1 MASFKTHSRKSASSP
16 DQSCSSPLVRWVKG
30 VVIGL
35 DVCSTG
41 EDRVRPPPASPF
53 AAVQQD
59 GEVVFRGE
67 ELWLSR
73 VSQCVRVN
81 QA

>member
-1 MASFKTHSRKSASSP
+1 MCAARGKTVFA
-16 DQSCSSPLVRWVKG
+16 
-30 VVIGL
+30 
-35 DVCSTG
+35 
-41 EDRVRPPPASPF
+41 PPASPF

-67 ELWLSR
+67 ELWLWR